1 MKLPTDDIAKSSIAG
16 QIAAIFFIQATSTSA
31 FAVFYSGLSIF
42 LTKNRILSQESAA
55 VITGVFLSLNY
66 LLPLIGGAVANRIIS
81 YKRLYNLGAI
91 SSLLGCILLTSGS
104 YLYLALSLFLMS
116 SVSKV
121 CLNMFVTQLFSS
133 EQTTERRIAFTW
145 NYVGMNLGFMIGFFL
160 TGFSTLSNSYYY
172 LFLSMSIL
180 IVVSLILTVYCVKEP
195 KLNKQLRKPTLVQY
209 IECAVIFAVLTAI
222 IQYTFYYASEI
233 HNYITIFSIMMLGI
247 FTYYVYRKANE
258 SEKASLLRFYGYS
271 AITIVFW
278 VFYML
283 TPIAIMQL
291 IDHSVERTLHGVTLA
306 PQWLV
311 NIDTLIILIFAPM
324 LTIQMKRSIGREKIL
339 KNSLSYFSTAIFLVL
354 CAFVVLF
361 LGLHF
366 SFGQT
371 KLPLFVMLGYL
382 FFLTLGEIFISP
394 ASNAIV
400 GELIPE
406 PLRGVMTGASNMI
419 IGIGVLLAS
428 TIASELILPYLS
440 SDGLSVAGSIKLQQ
454 LSVISGCLLLFV
466 MSILSL
472 LRVSRK
478 RTIRTESQLL
488 GG

>member
-1 MKLPTDDIAKSSIAG
+1 MSSPIADTAKHSIAG
-16 QIAAIFFIQATSTSA
+16 QIAAIFFIQASSTSA

-42 LTKNRILSQESAA
+42 LTKNKIFSQESAA

-66 LLPLIGGAVANRIIS
+66 LLPLIGGAIANRIIT
-81 YKRLYNLGAI
+81 YKRLYYLGAL
-91 SSLLGCILLTSGS
+91 SSLIGCLLLTNGN
-104 YLYLALSLFLMS
+104 YLYLGLSLFLMS

-145 NYVGMNLGFMIGFFL
+145 NYVGMNLGFTIGFFL
-160 TGFSTLSNSYYY
+160 TGFSTLSNSYNY
-172 LFLSMSIL
+172 LFLLMSIL
-180 IVVSLILTVYCVKEP
+180 MVASLILTKYFVKEP
-195 KLNKQLRKPTLVQY
+195 KLSTQLNKPALFQFMQCALVFTLLVGL
-209 IECAVIFAVLTAI
+209 IK
-222 IQYTFYYASEI
+222 YTFYYAGAI
-233 HNYITIFSIMMLGI
+233 HNYITLFSIVMLGL
-247 FTYYVYRKANE
+247 FTYYVLLKARE
-258 SEKASLLRFYGYS
+258 SEKENLLKFFGYS
-271 AITIVFW
+271 AISIVFW

-291 IDHSVERTLHGVTLA
+291 IDHSVQRTIFGFTLA

-311 NIDTLIILIFAPM
+311 NIDSLIILTFAPL
-324 LTIQMKRSIGREKIL
+324 LTVQMKRNDSRKKTL
-339 KNSLSYFSTAIFLVL
+339 KSSLSYFSTAIFFVF
-354 CAFVVLF
+354 CAFVILF

-371 KLPLFVMLGYL
+371 KLPLLVMLGYL

-400 GELIPE
+400 GELVPE
-406 PLRGVMTGASNMI
+406 QLRGVMTGVGNMI

-440 SDGLSVAGSIKLQQ
+440 NDGLSVMGSIKLQQ
-454 LSVISGCLLLFV
+454 LSLVSGCLLLFV
-466 MSILSL
+466 LSILS
-472 LRVSRK
+472 VSRK
-478 RTIRTESQLL
+478 KLIATETQLL
-488 GG
+488 RS